1 MAARPDDP
9 DDAVP
14 PPDAGASE
22 PPSDDASDTGG
33 ASRDAVGDDERW
45 AAIVAQLGDLA
56 DYDGSEVEGPEDA
69 GPVATPADEP
79 PSADVASPPLSF
91 PVAPWVAEPRVVRPA
106 PDEAMTGRDW
116 DGTSQYDDAEA
127 AVDAE
132 EHFVPPDPGP
142 VLGGDP
148 LLTMAWF
155 AAVGMPLFLLVV
167 LVAWRS
173 APVALVQAAA
183 IVFVLGIGV
192 LVWRMPHRRD
202 PDDDSGAVV

>member
-1 MAARPDDP
+1 MAARPDEP

-14 PPDAGASE
+14 PPDAGAPE
-22 PPSDDASDTGG
+22 PTPDGSAREG
-33 ASRDAVGDDERW
+33 RGDDDEQW

-56 DYDGSEVEGPEDA
+56 EYDGSEDEEPSPAPEDA
-69 GPVATPADEP
+69 P
-79 PSADVASPPLSF
+79 PPDAARPSLSF
-91 PVAPWVAEPRVVRPA
+91 PVAPWVAEPRVIRPA
-106 PDEAMTGRDW
+106 QDEAMTGRDW

-148 LLTMAWF
+148 LLTMAWL
-155 AAVGMPLFLLVV
+155 AAAGMPIFLLVV
-167 LVAWRS
+167 VVAWRS
-173 APVALVQAAA
+173 APQALVQAAA
-183 IVFVLGIGV
+183 VVFVLGVGV

-202 PDDDSGAVV
+202 PGDDDSGAVV